1 MTLRPFR
8 MPAPV
13 VPAVPD
19 PAAVLE
25 HDLLTVKQ
33 VAVRLGLKNEFGV
46 YRAIQTHN
54 LPIRRIGRA
63 IRICPVELEAWTR
76 RNRSGQR

>member
-13 VPAVPD
+13 VPSAPE
-19 PAAVLE
+19 PAVLA

-54 LPIRRIGRA
+54 LPIRRLGRS

-76 RNRSGQR
+76 RNRDGQR